1 MKGVTPPAEFGVGSG
16 WPTGPRSVVTAGA
29 AVVVWVV
36 AVLAVVGLAVVGGA
50 AGGAPGGGTGVA
62 VVAVC

>member
-29 AVVVWVV
+29 AVVWVV
-36 AVLAVVGLAVVGGA
+36 AVLVVVGLAVVGGA

>member
-16 WPTGPRSVVTAGA
+16 WPTGPTAGA

-36 AVLAVVGLAVVGGA
+36 AVLVVVGLAVVGGA